1 MKPRRGLLQLAR
13 AKPKIVRAPR
23 PAVDCFGELSERKRV
38 ARRAAERLGHSLR
51 TWHRRPNDPAGR
63 WNAFCERC
71 NMLAVVCVEAPEG
84 FDSPTY
90 GSALRETCRPRR

>member
-1 MKPRRGLLQLAR
+1 MKPRRGLLAMAR
-13 AKPKIVRAPR
+13 AKPRVAPR
-23 PAVDCFGELSERKRV
+23 PAVDDFGELSERKRK

-71 NMLAVVCVEAPEG
+71 NLLAVVCVEAPEG
-84 FDSPTY
+84 LSMTY